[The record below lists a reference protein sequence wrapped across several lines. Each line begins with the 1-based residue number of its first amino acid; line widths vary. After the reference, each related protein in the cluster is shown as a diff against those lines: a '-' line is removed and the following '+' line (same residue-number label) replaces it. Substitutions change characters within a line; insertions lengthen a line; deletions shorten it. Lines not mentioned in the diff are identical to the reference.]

1 MRFVYG
7 VAATA
12 VAIATAASAQSLSGY
27 NWQGAYVGANAGYQ
41 WGTVSNNPTRPSGV
55 MGGVQGGYNWQTG
68 QFVVGAETDLQISSA
83 DDVLS
88 PWKFSNPWS
97 GTLRGRAGVA
107 FNNILLYGTI
117 GLAYGDLQAQSTTTG
132 VSETRTSFG
141 WALGTGAEIGLTR
154 NWSARAEYL
163 YVDLSARNYSLTG
176 TTHSLATSLLR
187 LGFNYRF

>member
-1 MRFVYG
+1 MKLVYG
-7 VAATA
+7 LAAATA
-12 VAIATAASAQSLSGY
+12 AIATAASAQSLY
-27 NWQGAYVGANAGYQ
+27 NWQGPYVGANAGYQ
-41 WGTVSNNPTRPSGV
+41 WGTVSNNPTRPAGII
-55 MGGVQGGYNWQTG
+55 GGVQGGYNWQSG
-68 QFVVGAETDLQISSA
+68 QFVIGAETDLQISNA
-83 DDVLS
+83 DDVFS

-107 FNNILLYGTI
+107 FNTIMLYGTI
-117 GLAYGDLQAQSTTTG
+117 GLAYGSLQAQSTTTG

-163 YVDLSARNYSLTG
+163 YLDLSSRNYSLTG

-187 LGFNYRF
+187 LGLNYRF